1 MKVLILDAV
10 TTKIVSMVYSQT
22 QILEQEIYLVK
33 DISTPPNKDDV
44 HHMKATVFVQP
55 TKANIK
61 FLEEELA
68 RGSYSEYHIFFSNV
82 LSRENLV
89 KLARADSRELVRQV
103 QEYYADYM
111 AINEDFYQLGA
122 ENSLCLSKASRS
134 LERSDYERNVQGIL
148 SALLSFKRC
157 PSQIRYQV
165 TSDLAQ
171 RIASSVSMVTGDRQ
185 VFDFPRQEG
194 PMLLILDRRDDPITP
209 LLTQWTYQAMVH
221 ELLGLN
227 DNRVNLKHLQ
237 PKSEGKGKG
246 APKDDP
252 VITEAVLSCT
262 QDKFFAKHRYS
273 NFGDLGAAV
282 NDLLADYQKLT
293 KSNEKMSSIEDMKK
307 VMEKM
312 PEYRAK
318 SLNVSKHVAI
328 LSELARM
335 VDKNQLLVISSLEQ
349 EIACSYDHSTHKR
362 ELFDI
367 IAKEGVKDA
376 DKLRLAALFI
386 IRYES
391 YNEIG
396 AIKKCL
402 QQQNITS
409 SELSTLDAILEYA
422 GESKRAPG
430 LFTQGSIVTKF
441 SKVFNQSAEVQNV
454 YTQHQP
460 LLSNTLDSILKGKF
474 KDSAFPLVN
483 PSTANKPSDIFV
495 FMVGGSTY
503 EEAAKVA
510 EFNAANPSMRVVL
523 GGSCIH
529 NSTSFLKEVT
539 ANFC

>member
-33 DISTPPNKDDV
+33 DISAPPNKDDV
-44 HHMKATVFVQP
+44 HHMKATIFVQP
-55 TKANIK
+55 TMENIRL
-61 FLEEELA
+61 LEKELA
-68 RGSYSEYHIFFSNV
+68 SGRYSEYHLFFSNV
-82 LSRENLV
+82 LSRDMLV

-103 QEYYADYM
+103 LEYYADYM

-122 ENSLCLSKASRS
+122 EKSLSLSKASRS
-134 LERSDYERNVQGIL
+134 LDSSVYERNVQGIL

-185 VFDFPRQEG
+185 IFDFPRQEG

-221 ELLGLN
+221 ELLGLH
-227 DNRVNLKHLQ
+227 DNRVNLKHLET
-237 PKSEGKGKG
+237 KTEKKGE
-246 APKDDP
+246 PKDP
-252 VITEAVLSCT
+252 NVTNAVLSCT

-282 NDLLADYQKLT
+282 NELLADYQKLT
-293 KSNEKMSSIEDMKK
+293 KSNEKKLSSIEDMKK
-307 VMEKM
+307 VMENM
-312 PEYRAK
+312 PEFRAK
-318 SLNVSKHVAI
+318 SINVSKHVAI

-335 VDKNQLLVISSLEQ
+335 VDKNQLLIISSLEQ

-362 ELFDI
+362 ELLDI
-367 IAKEGVKDA
+367 IANKDVKDA

-402 QQQNITS
+402 SQQNIS
-409 SELSTLDAILEYA
+409 NSQLATLDAILEYA

-441 SKVFNQSAEVQNV
+441 SKVFNQSTEVQNV

-460 LLSNTLDSILKGKF
+460 LLSNTLDSILKGKI

-529 NSTSFLKEVT
+529 NSTSFLTEVN
-539 ANFC
+539 ANF

>member
-1 MKVLILDAV
+1 MLILDAV

-33 DISTPPNKDDV
+33 DINTPPNKDDV

-61 FLEEELA
+61 LLEEELA

-227 DNRVNLKHLQ
+227 DNRVDLKRLQ
-237 PKSEGKGKG
+237 PKSEGEGKG
-246 APKDDP
+246 APKNDP

-293 KSNEKMSSIEDMKK
+293 KRNEKMSSIEDMKN
-307 VMEKM
+307 VMETM

-367 IAKEGVKDA
+367 IAKGGVKDA

-402 QQQNITS
+402 QQQNITNS
-409 SELSTLDAILEYA
+409 QLSTLDAILEYA

-529 NSTSFLKEVT
+529 NSTSFLREVT